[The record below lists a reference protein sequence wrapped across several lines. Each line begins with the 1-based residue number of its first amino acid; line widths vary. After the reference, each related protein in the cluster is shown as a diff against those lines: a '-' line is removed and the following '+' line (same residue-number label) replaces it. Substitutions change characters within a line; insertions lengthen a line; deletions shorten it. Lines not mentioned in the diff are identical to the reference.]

1 MFGCKLH
8 LPIDLIF
15 GTNLTGLKGNHITYI
30 ENLKKRIASAHKTAN
45 DIIQKEQERNKQ
57 CYDCKI

>member
-15 GTNLTGLKGNHITYI
+15 GTSLADLKGSHITYI
-30 ENLKKRIASAHKTAN
+30 ENLKKRMARAYEIAN
-45 DIIQKEQERNKQ
+45 DIVQKEQERNK
-57 CYDCKI
+57 